1 MSHQKYVTGNAIII
15 IMSLNNQAITCQ
27 EIYVSLTGLTAP
39 RRRRC
44 KETLLAPRDPAR
56 SCVDQKRHQQYL
68 L

>member
-15 IMSLNNQAITCQ
+15 IMSLKNQAITCQ
-27 EIYVSLTGLTAP
+27 EIYVSLTGLIAP

-44 KETLLAPRDPAR
+44 KETLLARDLAR
-56 SCVDQKRHQQYL
+56 SCVDQKRRQQYL

>member
-27 EIYVSLTGLTAP
+27 EIYISLTDLTAP

-44 KETLLAPRDPAR
+44 KKTLLAPRDLAR
-56 SCVDQKRHQQYL
+56 SCIDQKRRQQYL